1 MTGWKYV
8 GCPCWRRNRKIISA
22 WSLFVFLCHDLHG
35 PAHKG
40 REGVRLSSHPL
51 WCPAPGQF
59 TSSSNPS
66 LTQRK
71 KIRMKHFEVSEPD
84 YFVVCWFWSYDNFL
98 DPVLLNLLYNF
109 QICSLVNLILKSI
122 LLFLGFWLITAVC
135 KRGLTTKWLKL
146 ATHDKKLLGLASPSP
161 FQHCPRSS
169 TLYWTFL

>member
-40 REGVRLSSHPL
+40 REGVRLSSVESSALMSRSVHLFLQPFFDTKKENKDETL
-51 WCPAPGQF
+51 W
-59 TSSSNPS
+59 S
-66 LTQRK
+66 LRAWLFCSLLILK
-71 KIRMKHFEVSEPD
+71 
-84 YFVVCWFWSYDNFL
+84 YDNFL
-98 DPVLLNLLYNF
+98 DTVLLNLLYNF